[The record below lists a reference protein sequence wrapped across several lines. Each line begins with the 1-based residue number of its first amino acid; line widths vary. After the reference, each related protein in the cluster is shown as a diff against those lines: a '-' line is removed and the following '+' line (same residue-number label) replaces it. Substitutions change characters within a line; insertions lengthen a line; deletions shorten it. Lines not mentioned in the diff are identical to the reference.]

1 MILMRHGQTVFNVVY
16 GKTRKDPGIRDPEL
30 TDDGRLQVARAAER
44 LRNLTVRRVIAS
56 PYRRT
61 LETAE
66 IVTETLDIPLFI
78 DPSVGERAVFA
89 CDIGTPRSALAERW
103 PDLTLDHL
111 EEDWWPAI
119 EESEAALDRR
129 CQRFRT
135 RIAGDGA
142 WSGTLVITHWGV
154 IRALTRHRVQ
164 NADLVRFDPTAPH
177 PGGGAVVPET
187 DP

>member
-66 IVTETLDIPLFI
+66 IVTEVLDVPLYV

-89 CDIGTPRSALAERW
+89 CDIGTPRSSLAARW
-103 PDLTLDHL
+103 PALSLDHL
-111 EEDWWPAI
+111 AEDWWPAI
-119 EESEAALDRR
+119 EESEASLDQR
-129 CQRFRT
+129 CRAFRD
-135 RIAGDGA
+135 RISGDS
-142 WSGTLVITHWGV
+142 WPGTLVITHWGV
-154 IRALTRHRVQ
+154 IRALTGHRVQ
-164 NADLVRFDPTAPH
+164 NAELVRFDPTEPH